1 MIKINKS
8 VLMKDFLL
16 KNEKIKV
23 IFFFAILTAILT
35 WPVLAHFLS
44 AVPSSG
50 SDTMQVIGTA
60 GLQANKLHDLG
71 IFRGTLD
78 LAKHSSLNI
87 ETLYAY
93 FHLIFGRV
101 FGYNLLFYLSFILS
115 GFGAYLLADY
125 FVKNKKA
132 ALLAGIIFA
141 FSPFHMH
148 NALSTNVGTMHQ
160 EWLPFFIL
168 YLFRFFEKF
177 EFKYFLATA
186 AFLFLIGVTEH
197 QMLAFTAVFILFFLV
212 YKLIAEPKKFL
223 DKKLWI
229 YFLAAA
235 LFFSIVFFF
244 IFRNLI
250 AIANSSNN
258 FLDAGLGSAVRYS
271 NDSLSIFATPAF
283 HSLWPNAF
291 VNLREQ
297 FRRSA
302 SSDFSAYAGYST
314 LLLSL
319 LGIVFWKYMKKRGQA
334 VKSIFFWL
342 AIALGFYVLSWGPYL
357 HYKGVLDP
365 PVKMPYYL
373 IYQYLPFYKNI
384 RTVGRLFI
392 YSILA
397 FSVLAAWGMAYLEF
411 QIKNKSETENRR
423 RYRRSI
429 ILYSVVGLIIIL
441 EFLAVPLETNSL
453 SHSPFYERLGQDKGN
468 YSVLEIPGSTSYS
481 FASRDLVWESIHRKA
496 VINGYDFARVNEQ
509 SSSFQRGT
517 PIIRT
522 LLYGVG
528 KDQNDADIMGSS
540 YHNISNEILNYYN
553 IHYIVLDR
561 ESLRGDPS
569 KNEADDYYSARSDIQ
584 NLVNCSSSYEDSYL
598 YACEVAPS
606 GNQNDMFF
614 AMDFSN
620 SHWVGKYIGKSEI
633 QRAAE
638 SGAEIKLVNMSSG
651 VQSGK
656 ISLSVNIPKPLNV
669 QVLFNGQS
677 IYQQYLT
684 QLTGQIDITT
694 NEVSVNPGQN
704 DVIFEIRGA
713 DGTEI
718 HADNKTG
725 GVSIYNVDIK

>member
-1 MIKINKS
+1 M
-8 VLMKDFLL
+8 F
-16 KNEKIKV
+16 
-23 IFFFAILTAILT
+23 
-35 WPVLAHFLS
+35 
-44 AVPSSG
+44 
-50 SDTMQVIGTA
+50 
-60 GLQANKLHDLG
+60 
-71 IFRGTLD
+71 
-78 LAKHSSLNI
+78 
-87 ETLYAY
+87 
-93 FHLIFGRV
+93 
-101 FGYNLLFYLSFILS
+101 
-115 GFGAYLLADY
+115 

-141 FSPFHMH
+141 FSPFHVH

-168 YLFRFFEKF
+168 YLFKFFEKF

-186 AFLFLIGVTEH
+186 AFLFLIGLTEH
-197 QMLAFTAVFILFFLV
+197 QLLAFTAIFILFFLV

-235 LFFSIVFFF
+235 IFFSIVFFF

-250 AIANSSNN
+250 TIADSSNN
-258 FLDAGLGSAVRYS
+258 FLDSGLGSAVRYS

-291 VNLREQ
+291 ASLREQ

-319 LGIVFWKYMKKRGQA
+319 LGIVFSKYMKKRGQA

-397 FSVLAAWGMAYLEF
+397 FSVLAAWGAAFLEF
-411 QIKNKSETENRR
+411 KIKGKNNRTEDVLGEKKVQTSYFNL
-423 RYRRSI
+423 RSI
-429 ILYSVVGLIIIL
+429 ILYSFAGLIVIL

-453 SHSPFYERLGQDKGN
+453 LHSSFYEKLGQDKES

-481 FASRDLVWESIHRKA
+481 FASRDLVWESIHRKT
-496 VINGYDFARVNEQ
+496 VINGYDFARVNEE

-528 KDQNDADIMGSS
+528 KDQNDADIMSSS

-553 IHYIVLDR
+553 IHYIILDH

-569 KNEADDYYSARSDIQ
+569 KTEADDYYSARSDIQ

-614 AMDFSN
+614 SMDFSN

-633 QRAAE
+633 QRSAE
-638 SGAEIKLVNMSSG
+638 SGAGIKLVNMSSS

-656 ISLSVNIPKPLNV
+656 ISLSVNIPKPLNF
-669 QVLFNGQS
+669 QVLLNGQS

-684 QLTGQIDITT
+684 QLTGQINIMT
-694 NEVSVNPGQN
+694 NEMSVNPGQN
-704 DVIFEIRGA
+704 DVIFKISGA
-713 DGTEI
+713 DGSEI